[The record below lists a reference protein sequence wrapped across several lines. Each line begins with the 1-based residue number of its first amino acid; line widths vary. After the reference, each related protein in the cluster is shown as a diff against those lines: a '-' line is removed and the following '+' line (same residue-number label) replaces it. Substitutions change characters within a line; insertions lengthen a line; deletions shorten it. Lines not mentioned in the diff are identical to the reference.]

1 MEYKVLIRLYVPEI
15 EQNYEVYIPINKT
28 LSQVL
33 VLLNKLVNNV
43 SGETY
48 PIKNNLKLYNRRTFE
63 QYQLDSVIRN
73 TNIRNGTE
81 LVMK

>member
-28 LSQVL
+28 ISQIL

-48 PIKNNLKLYNRRTFE
+48 PIKNDLKLYNRRTFE
-63 QYQLDSVIRN
+63 QYPLDSVIRN

>member
-15 EQNYEVYIPINKT
+15 EQSYEVYIPINKT
-28 LSQVL
+28 VSQVL
-33 VLLNKLVNNV
+33 MQLNKLVNNA
-43 SGETY
+43 SGEAY
-48 PIKNNLKLYNRRTFE
+48 PVKTNLKLYNRRTFE
-63 QYQLDSVIRN
+63 QYQLDTVIRN

>member
-15 EQNYEVYIPINKT
+15 EQNYEVYIPINKS

-48 PIKNNLKLYNRRTFE
+48 AIKNNLKLYNRRTFE

>member
-28 LSQVL
+28 ISQVL
-33 VLLNKLVNNV
+33 VLLNKLVNSV
-43 SGETY
+43 SNEAY
-48 PIKNNLKLYNRRTFE
+48 PIKNDLTLYNRRTFE
-63 QYQLDSVIRN
+63 QYNLDSIIRN

-81 LVMK
+81 IVMK

>member
-28 LSQVL
+28 ISQVL

-48 PIKNNLKLYNRRTFE
+48 PIKNDLKLYNRRTFE

-73 TNIRNGTE
+73 TNIKNGTE
-81 LVMK
+81 LVLK